1 MMEEAVRYLINKDR
15 TRGGERVGDG
25 RKEGK
30 EQITGGGREEEDIIE
45 NWAMKKKPEGIGWL

>member
-15 TRGGERVGDG
+15 TRERVGDE

-30 EQITGGGREEEDIIE
+30 EQITEEVERR
-45 NWAMKKKPEGIGWL
+45 KTL

>member
-15 TRGGERVGDG
+15 TRERVGDG
-25 RKEGK
+25 KKEGK